1 MKMRHL
7 IIMSNN

>member
-1 MKMRHL
+1 MRHL